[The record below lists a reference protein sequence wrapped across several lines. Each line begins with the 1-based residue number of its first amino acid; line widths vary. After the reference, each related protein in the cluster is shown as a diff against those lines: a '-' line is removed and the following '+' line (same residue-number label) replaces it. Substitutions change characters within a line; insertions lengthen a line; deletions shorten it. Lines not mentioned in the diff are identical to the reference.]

1 MAEHNE
7 PKQIRKAVPVG
18 NPRYFDDRTALH
30 LVQAFA
36 QEVEL
41 EGLLKLLYSQLKAT
55 SELRGM
61 QFIHQPLS
69 VDLAFGNQD
78 RHTAD
83 YNLSFRDIQLGK
95 LVLYFARRQSDES
108 IQTCE
113 DLIAMAFPSLRNAV
127 TMLELRGKASQGITQ
142 AERQTIAEVSPLASE
157 PKTDA
162 LILLALDDYPDIKSR
177 DGEEWAQIL
186 MSSVHEQIRE
196 GLRKADSVY
205 HIGDDLIA
213 VLLPH
218 TTNSQAENVAKK
230 IRMLIA
236 SLHLR
241 GDEITEQLT
250 ACMGMSDATSAV
262 TAEEVMEHAKL
273 ALAAAQAEGRNQIS
287 IYRTLQ
293 TSAANLRLVEGGAS

>member
-18 NPRYFDDRTALH
+18 NPQYFDDRTALH

-41 EGLLKLLYSQLKAT
+41 DALLKLLYSQLKAT

-61 QFIHQPLS
+61 QYVHQALS
-69 VDLAFGNQD
+69 VDLSFGNQD

-83 YNLSFRDIQLGK
+83 YNLSFRELQLGK
-95 LVLYFARRQSDES
+95 LILYFARRQSDES

-113 DLIAMAFPSLRNAV
+113 DLISMAFPSLRNAV
-127 TMLELRGKASQGITQ
+127 TVLELRGKAPQGITA
-142 AERQTIAEVSPLASE
+142 AEQQTIAEVAPLTRE

-196 GLRKADSVY
+196 GLRQADSVY

-218 TTNSQAENVAKK
+218 TTGSRAENVAKK

-262 TAEEVMEHAKL
+262 TAEEVMEHAKI
-273 ALAAAQAEGRNQIS
+273 ALATAQAEGRNQIS
-287 IYRTLQ
+287 IYRAPESSPAT
-293 TSAANLRLVEGGAS
+293 LRLVEGGAD